1 MKTVYAGEKK
11 LAQTV
16 SGLVNGQKYYVTA
29 QFYRDIKVNNRS
41 QRLYGMET
49 DPVGFV
55 PLNDS
60 FVCKTAADKTGVTIN
75 CPKDPAATGVRVLYR
90 ALDNTFTV
98 KDGCTSKAGAFSCK
112 IMDASLLQGGAQQFI
127 IMKYKLDEKGQIW
140 NSSSTVLTRLG
151 KNVLIPRP
159 EKPLIYFTENKDNVT
174 VSMAGLGSSKG
185 IVVLA
190 QDNDEEF
197 VPFCNANQRACT
209 GNGKER
215 SYLVMRYTIESGKVH
230 FSPGFHVLNKWSSN

>member
-1 MKTVYAGEKK
+1 M
-11 LAQTV
+11 
-16 SGLVNGQKYYVTA
+16 
-29 QFYRDIKVNNRS
+29 
-41 QRLYGMET
+41 
-49 DPVGFV
+49 
-55 PLNDS
+55 
-60 FVCKTAADKTGVTIN
+60 
-75 CPKDPAATGVRVLYR
+75 
-90 ALDNTFTV
+90 DNTFTV
-98 KDGCTSKAGAFSCK
+98 KDGCTSAAGTFSCK

-127 IMKYKLDEKGQIW
+127 IMKYKLDVKGQIW

-209 GNGKER
+209 GNGSEE
-215 SYLVMRYTIESGKVH
+215 SYLVMRYKKDGDNIYY
-230 FSPGFHVLNKWSSN
+230 SPGVYTIHNYGQI